1 MTPADADG
9 TGRPYASIDID
20 GVVAD
25 VRHRL
30 HHVER
35 RPKDWDAFF
44 GAMRADA
51 LLDVGAQVVHQLAED
66 CDIVWLTGRP
76 DRYRQQTAEWL
87 QQQRLPRGELIMRRS
102 GDRRPARLAK
112 VERLQA
118 LRRRRPVAVHVDDD
132 PAVVRAVRAAG
143 FEALLAE
150 WMTVEDPAAG
160 ATLFD
165 AQERDG
171 AT

>member
-1 MTPADADG
+1 MSDDG
-9 TGRPYASIDID
+9 SAGRPYASIDID

-44 GAMRADA
+44 SAMSGDP
-51 LLDVGAQVVHQLAED
+51 LLEVGARVVHQLAED

-76 DRYRQQTAEWL
+76 DRYRAQTADWL
-87 QQQRLPRGELIMRRS
+87 REQSLPGGELVMRRG
-102 GDRRPARLAK
+102 GDRRPARFAK
-112 VERLQA
+112 VERLQS
-118 LRRRRPVAVHVDDD
+118 LQRRRPVAVHVDDD

-143 FEALLAE
+143 FEALLAD
-150 WMTVEDPAAG
+150 WMTAGDPEAS